1 MRRSVA
7 GAVVV
12 LGLIWA
18 APAAAQDY
26 GGGRLPASK
35 AKDGFTPTV
44 GIALQPRGDR
54 LAFRFDT
61 ELKCGRTVYTVI
73 GRSVV
78 PFDGRSFSGSASR
91 RLAIG
96 RGRGNRI
103 LFSWVLRGAVDGTI
117 GSGRL
122 TIAGV
127 RIVNGRRTSCT
138 RKPRRRF
145 SARVLGP
152 APTGS
157 PQPPAKAAF
166 GGLSEI
172 RTADGLRAP
181 VVLKVGSTGKRIRSR
196 WNAFADCGRG
206 PRTDL
211 TNFTPPMRVRA
222 DGSFSRSE
230 RFSVSYADVFIRYR
244 VRFTGRVSGELANGT
259 LRLQARIYNYRGTK
273 LRTRCDSGV
282 RNWSAAM
289 LRPIARTP
297 QQRSASS
304 PGPAPSPGATSTPTP
319 TPEHRD
325 PEPGPWSLNM
335 TSEPGDY
342 IGAGRTWSYGPPA
355 DTIDVTAYPNVIS
368 FLVKGDVEHS
378 GPWWG
383 ADFYAPNGQVL
394 AVGHYPDARSH
405 PTLEGNPGF
414 NISGD
419 GRGCGGIRSS
429 FTVHELVWDHDG
441 TLRRFRADFEQR
453 CENTEAALRGT
464 WDFTASG

>member
-1 MRRSVA
+1 MRWSVTCA
-7 GAVVV
+7 LLV
-12 LGLIWA
+12 GLSWA
-18 APAAAQDY
+18 SPAMAQDY
-26 GGGRLPASK
+26 GGGRLPASP
-35 AKDGFTPTV
+35 AKGGFTPTI
-44 GIALQPRGDR
+44 GITLQPRGDR

-127 RIVNGRRTSCT
+127 RIVDGRRTSCT

-157 PQPPAKAAF
+157 PQPPAKAAY

-181 VVLKVGSTGKRIRSR
+181 VVLKVGSTGRRIRSR

-211 TNFTPPMRVRA
+211 TNFTPPMRLRA
-222 DGSFSRSE
+222 DGSFSRAE

-259 LRLQARIYNYRGTK
+259 LRLRARVYNYRGTRLK
-273 LRTRCDSGV
+273 TRCDSGV
-282 RNWSAAM
+282 RTWSAAL
-289 LRPIARTP
+289 LRPIARAP
-297 QQRSASS
+297 QGSAG
-304 PGPAPSPGATSTPTP
+304 PPPPPPAPMSTPAPKT
-319 TPEHRD
+319 
-325 PEPGPWSLNM
+325 EPVPGDWSLQM
-335 TSEPGDY
+335 RSDPGDY
-342 IGAGRTWSYGPPA
+342 IGGGGTWSHGPPA
-355 DTIDVTAYPNVIS
+355 DSLRAWDY
-368 FLVKGDVEHS
+368 GDRIRFYIQTDAEFE
-378 GPWWG
+378 GGWWDTEF
-383 ADFYAPNGQVL
+383 AAPTGRQL
-394 AVGHYPDARSH
+394 AVGTYSGAHRFAGDGFAGFDH
-405 PTLEGNPGF
+405 GGN
-414 NISGD
+414 
-419 GRGCGGIRSS
+419 GRGCNTIDAS
-429 FTVHELVWDHDG
+429 FTIHELVRDPDG
-441 TLRRFRADFEQR
+441 SLRRFRADFEQH
-453 CENTEAALRGT
+453 CEGGTTALRGT
-464 WDFTASG
+464 WVFNAA

>member
-1 MRRSVA
+1 MRGLVV
-7 GAVVV
+7 GAV
-12 LGLIWA
+12 LMATLAGA
-18 APAAAQDY
+18 APAVAQDY

-35 AKDGFTPTV
+35 VKDGFTPTV
-44 GIALQPRGDR
+44 GIVLQPRGDR
-54 LAFRFDT
+54 MAFRFDT
-61 ELKCGRTVYTVI
+61 ELRCGGDVYTVI

-78 PFDGRSFSGSASR
+78 PFDGRSFTGRASR
-91 RLAIG
+91 RLSIG

-103 LFSWVLRGAVDGTI
+103 LFSWVLTGAVDGTI

-127 RIVNGRRTSCT
+127 RIAGGKRTTCT

-145 SARVLGP
+145 SARVVGE

-181 VVLKVGSTGKRIRSR
+181 VVLKVGSTGKRLRSR
-196 WNAFADCGRG
+196 WTAFASCSRG

-211 TNFTPPMRVRA
+211 TNFTPPMRLRA
-222 DGSFSRSE
+222 DGSFSRAE
-230 RFSVSYADVFIRYR
+230 RFSVSYADAFIRYR

-259 LRLQARIYNYRGTK
+259 LRLRARIYDYRGTK
-273 LRTRCDSGV
+273 LRRRCDSGV
-282 RNWSAAM
+282 RTWSAAM
-289 LRPIARTP
+289 LRPIARAP
-297 QQRSASS
+297 QQRSAPS
-304 PGPAPSPGATSTPTP
+304 PGPTSPTPTP
-319 TPEHRD
+319 TPTREHRD

-355 DTIDVTAYPNVIS
+355 DAIDVTAYPNVVS
-368 FLVKGDVEHS
+368 FLVKAGPDET

-383 ADFYAPNGQVL
+383 GDFWAPNGREL
-394 AVGHYPDARSH
+394 AVGTYDGASSH
-405 PTLEGNPGF
+405 PTAEGAPGF
-414 NISGD
+414 HISGD
-419 GRGCGGIRSS
+419 GRGCNGIRSS
-429 FTVHELVWDHDG
+429 FVVHELVWDPDG

-453 CENTEAALRGT
+453 CENTDAALRGT
-464 WDFTASG
+464 WDFTAAG

>member
-1 MRRSVA
+1 MRRSVT

-18 APAAAQDY
+18 SPAAAQDY

-73 GRSVV
+73 GRDVV

-145 SARVLGP
+145 SARVLGT
-152 APTGS
+152 ALTGS

-181 VVLKVGSTGKRIRSR
+181 VVLKVGGTGKRIRSR

-211 TNFTPPMRVRA
+211 TNFTPPMRLRP
-222 DGSFSRSE
+222 DGSFSRAE

-259 LRLQARIYNYRGTK
+259 LRLRARIYNYRGTK

-289 LRPIARTP
+289 LRPIARAPRSTAPSPTP
-297 QQRSASS
+297 
-304 PGPAPSPGATSTPTP
+304 GTPAPSTTPALPRNPAPG
-319 TPEHRD
+319 E
-325 PEPGPWSLNM
+325 WSLEM
-335 TSEPGDY
+335 RSDPGDY
-342 IGAGRTWSYGPPA
+342 IGQGRSWSHAPPA
-355 DTIDVTAYPNVIS
+355 DSLRVEADRQRIRFSMETDAEFQNGWWNTEFVAPQGQDLALGTFAAHRFSGPEAG
-368 FLVKGDVEHS
+368 FEHS
-378 GPWWG
+378 G
-383 ADFYAPNGQVL
+383 N
-394 AVGHYPDARSH
+394 
-405 PTLEGNPGF
+405 
-414 NISGD
+414 
-419 GRGCGGIRSS
+419 GRGCNMLDATFTIR
-429 FTVHELVWDHDG
+429 ELAYDPDG
-441 TLRRFRADFEQR
+441 TLRRFRADFEQH
-453 CENTEAALRGT
+453 CEGGIPALRGT
-464 WDFTASG
+464 WVFNAA